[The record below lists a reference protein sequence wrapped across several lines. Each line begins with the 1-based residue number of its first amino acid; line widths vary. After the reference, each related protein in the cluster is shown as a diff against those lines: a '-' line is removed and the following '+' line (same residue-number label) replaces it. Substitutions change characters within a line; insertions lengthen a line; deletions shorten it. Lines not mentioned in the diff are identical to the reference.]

1 MLGQRIALLR
11 RRAKLSQR
19 ELAAALQV
27 SPSAVGM
34 YEQGRR
40 IPAAE
45 LLVAMAALFGV
56 STDYLLTGVDR
67 ALLAAA
73 LQARTVNSAGQPP
86 APEDAALLVDGL
98 LQLTA
103 REKSAIME
111 ENGGDS
117 MTAEQQA
124 VRPAQQPD
132 EAARTHDS
140 DEHFMRV
147 ALALA
152 REAAAEGEVPVG
164 CVVVDGDRIVGRG
177 RNRREAAKNALS
189 HAELEAIDEACRT
202 LGGWRLWRCTLY
214 VTLEP
219 CPMCAG
225 AIINARIPRVVYG
238 ASDPKAGSCGS
249 LTNLF
254 ALPYNHRPALTCAVC
269 EPEAR
274 ELLRQFFRNL
284 RENPPV
290 RTWKKPR
297 E

>member
-73 LQARTVNSAGQPP
+73 LRARTVNSAGQPP

-111 ENGGDS
+111 KNGGEA
-117 MTAEQQA
+117 MRT
-124 VRPAQQPD
+124 D
-132 EAARTHDS
+132 E
-140 DEHFMRV
+140 EFMRE

-152 REAAAEGEVPVG
+152 QEAADEGEVPVG
-164 CVVVDGDRIVGRG
+164 CVIVDGERIVGRG
-177 RNRREAAKNALS
+177 RNRRETAKNALS

-238 ASDPKAGSCGS
+238 APDAKAGSCGS

-254 ALPYNHRPALTCAVC
+254 ALPYNHRPAVTAGVC
-269 EPEAR
+269 EAEAK
-274 ELLRQFFRNL
+274 ELLQNFFRKL

-290 RTWKKPR
+290 RTWKKPTT
-297 E
+297 